1 MADNRTGETSE
12 ISASNSVKPE
22 QVRSQGGALLRTIP
36 GPARFVMATPGH
48 SAALISST
56 TIQTQVL
63 PKVTGQVGGT
73 GVSRINTVPIQAT
86 TTTGYHVPRGAA
98 AVANI
103 SVPRSSVAT
112 PIIRGPATLQAI
124 GVAQQHSLSSS
135 AANTGRSVVGVT
147 CLSGQQRPS
156 PIPVGARLVSSH
168 QMRPL
173 SGEVQ
178 ARPVLVHTAATTH
191 KQVTLTQQAQ
201 VQMGGTVK
209 SYSNATR
216 HPNAPSLSR
225 ITPTRSPGMVSLPTA
240 VLLPSQ
246 PIKQTP
252 HKVITQQSHGA
263 TGVQLPS
270 VAASSVPQTI
280 AIGAVN
286 RPVVIGSGTAGTPV
300 RPATKPVVSAPT
312 DTSQQQL
319 YIQGGRNTFL
329 LREPAR
335 PKEAEPPSLNV
346 SSVNCSA
353 PTTAT
358 GVNTIYTLPGAG
370 YFDSGATRPLVT
382 LAPARTNQGAATTTP
397 QMMLNSSVMVVEQ
410 PRIHTLVPSTSS
422 DCSQATTITTTESSC
437 AVACSVASGVPVL
450 LPKQVTSPRP
460 SILRKRDPEGLV
472 TSSISVPKK
481 SRSPMKGQ
489 KNLTPLLATMS
500 SSPPTL
506 PPSPPPKRPES
517 SSGGSTTV
525 SANSS
530 PGESPPAPLP
540 PSKDEEEPPMQLP
553 MRALPS
559 EVSPRKKPRKQ
570 QLTGNQMTE
579 PAFSEDEMEFISE
592 EKIKKE
598 VKDEEIETKVIPK
611 RKTMSLLSSYKNL
624 WKPRNNHFMR
634 YTDVKP
640 KEEKAPSLNEIANQK
655 HALQKI
661 NGWKIYHLGSQ
672 IEDVVSSEDEFIEF
686 YNSLLCVLE
695 INQKKN
701 KNKEIDKEYS
711 RINER
716 VRANFQRTKVAKDQM
731 LDAKS
736 QIMKFFDHKTYVADI
751 INKNISKRGGG
762 NKKRERI

>member
-1 MADNRTGETSE
+1 MADNRAGETPE
-12 ISASNSVKPE
+12 ISASNTIKPE

-63 PKVTGQVGGT
+63 PKVSGQVGGT
-73 GVSRINTVPIQAT
+73 SVSRINTVPIQAT

-112 PIIRGPATLQAI
+112 PIIRGPTTLQTI
-124 GVAQQHSLSSS
+124 GVAQHSLSSS
-135 AANTGRSVVGVT
+135 ATNTGRSVVGVT

-173 SGEVQ
+173 SEVQ

-246 PIKQTP
+246 PMKQP
-252 HKVITQQSHGA
+252 QHKVITQQSHGT

-270 VAASSVPQTI
+270 VASSSVPQTI

-286 RPVVIGSGTAGTPV
+286 RPVVIGSGTAGAPV
-300 RPATKPVVSAPT
+300 RPAAKPAATTPT
-312 DTSQQQL
+312 DTSQQL

-335 PKEAEPPSLNV
+335 PKETEPSSLNA

-370 YFDSGATRPLVT
+370 YFDSGASRPLVT
-382 LAPARTNQGAATTTP
+382 LAPARTNQGVATTTP

-422 DCSQATTITTTESSC
+422 DCSQGTVTTTESSC
-437 AVACSVASGVPVL
+437 VPACSAASGVPVL

-460 SILRKRDPEGLV
+460 SILRKRDPDGLV
-472 TSSISVPKK
+472 TSSISLPKK

-540 PSKDEEEPPMQLP
+540 PPKDEEEPIQL
-553 MRALPS
+553 RTLPP

-579 PAFSEDEMEFISE
+579 PAFSEDEMEFISD

-598 VKDEEIETKVIPK
+598 VKDEEIESKIIPK
-611 RKTMSLLSSYKNL
+611 RKTMSLLSNYKNP

-640 KEEKAPSLNEIANQK
+640 KEEKTPSLSEIANQK
-655 HALQKI
+655 NAVQRVE
-661 NGWKIYHLGSQ
+661 GWKIYHLDSQ
-672 IEDVVSSEDEFIEF
+672 IDDVVSSEDEFIEF

-701 KNKEIDKEYS
+701 KNKEIDKDYS

-736 QIMKFFDHKTYVADI
+736 QIMKFFDHKSYVADI
-751 INKNISKRGGG
+751 INKNISKRGAG

>member
-1 MADNRTGETSE
+1 MGDNRAGETPE
-12 ISASNSVKPE
+12 ISANSSVKPE

-63 PKVTGQVGGT
+63 PKVSGQAGGA
-73 GVSRINTVPIQAT
+73 GVSRLNTVPIQAT

-112 PIIRGPATLQAI
+112 PIIRGPTTLQTI

-240 VLLPSQ
+240 VLLPPQ
-246 PIKQTP
+246 PMKQP
-252 HKVITQQSHGA
+252 QHKVITQQSHG
-263 TGVQLPS
+263 TSGVQLPS
-270 VAASSVPQTI
+270 VTASSVPQTI

-286 RPVVIGSGTAGTPV
+286 RPVVIGSGAAGTPV
-300 RPATKPVVSAPT
+300 RPAAKPVAATPT
-312 DTSQQQL
+312 EASQQL

-335 PKEAEPPSLNV
+335 PKEAEPPTLNV

-370 YFDSGATRPLVT
+370 YFDSGAARPLVT
-382 LAPARTNQGAATTTP
+382 LAPARTNQGVATTTP

-422 DCSQATTITTTESSC
+422 DSQASAITTTEGSC
-437 AVACSVASGVPVL
+437 AVACSAASGVPVL

-460 SILRKRDPEGLV
+460 SILRKRDPDGLV

-481 SRSPMKGQ
+481 SRSPLKGQ

-540 PSKDEEEPPMQLP
+540 PSKDEEEPCVQL
-553 MRALPS
+553 RTLPS

-611 RKTMSLLSSYKNL
+611 RKTMSLLSSYKTH

-640 KEEKAPSLNEIANQK
+640 KEEKAPSLSEIANQK

-672 IEDVVSSEDEFIEF
+672 IEDVVSSEDEFIDF

-695 INQKKN
+695 VNQKKN

-736 QIMKFFDHKTYVADI
+736 QIMKFFDHKSYVADI
-751 INKNISKRGGG
+751 INKNISKRGAG
-762 NKKRERI
+762 NKKRERV

>member
-1 MADNRTGETSE
+1 MGDNRAGETPE
-12 ISASNSVKPE
+12 ISANSSVKPE

-63 PKVTGQVGGT
+63 PKVSGQAGGA
-73 GVSRINTVPIQAT
+73 GVSRLNTVPIQAT

-112 PIIRGPATLQAI
+112 PIIRGPTTLQTI

-240 VLLPSQ
+240 VLLPPQ
-246 PIKQTP
+246 PMKQP
-252 HKVITQQSHGA
+252 QHKVITQQSHG
-263 TGVQLPS
+263 TSGVQLPS
-270 VAASSVPQTI
+270 VTASSVPQTI

-286 RPVVIGSGTAGTPV
+286 RPVVIGSGAAGTPV
-300 RPATKPVVSAPT
+300 RPAAKPVAATPT
-312 DTSQQQL
+312 EASQQL

-335 PKEAEPPSLNV
+335 PKEAEPPTLNV

-370 YFDSGATRPLVT
+370 YFDSGAARPLVT
-382 LAPARTNQGAATTTP
+382 LAPARTNQGVATTTP

-422 DCSQATTITTTESSC
+422 DSQASAITTTEGSC
-437 AVACSVASGVPVL
+437 AVACSAASGVPVL

-460 SILRKRDPEGLV
+460 SILRKRDPDGLV

-481 SRSPMKGQ
+481 SRSPLKGQ

-540 PSKDEEEPPMQLP
+540 PSKDEEEPCVQL
-553 MRALPS
+553 RTLPS

-611 RKTMSLLSSYKNL
+611 RKTMSLLSSYKTH

-634 YTDVKP
+634 KNSTRWKP
-640 KEEKAPSLNEIANQK
+640 HFKLPIKGA
-655 HALQKI
+655 
-661 NGWKIYHLGSQ
+661 
-672 IEDVVSSEDEFIEF
+672 
-686 YNSLLCVLE
+686 
-695 INQKKN
+695 
-701 KNKEIDKEYS
+701 
-711 RINER
+711 
-716 VRANFQRTKVAKDQM
+716 
-731 LDAKS
+731 
-736 QIMKFFDHKTYVADI
+736 
-751 INKNISKRGGG
+751 
-762 NKKRERI
+762 

>member
-1 MADNRTGETSE
+1 MGDNRAGETPE
-12 ISASNSVKPE
+12 ISANSSVKPE

-63 PKVTGQVGGT
+63 PKVSGQAGGA
-73 GVSRINTVPIQAT
+73 GVSRLNTVPIQAT

-112 PIIRGPATLQAI
+112 PIIRGPTTLQTI

-240 VLLPSQ
+240 VLLPPQ
-246 PIKQTP
+246 PMKQP
-252 HKVITQQSHGA
+252 QHKVITQQSHG
-263 TGVQLPS
+263 TSGVQLPS
-270 VAASSVPQTI
+270 VTASSVPQTI

-286 RPVVIGSGTAGTPV
+286 RPVVIGSGAAGTPV
-300 RPATKPVVSAPT
+300 RPAAKPVAATPT
-312 DTSQQQL
+312 EASQQL

-335 PKEAEPPSLNV
+335 PKEAEPPTLNV

-370 YFDSGATRPLVT
+370 YFDSGAARPLVT
-382 LAPARTNQGAATTTP
+382 LAPARTNQASA
-397 QMMLNSSVMVVEQ
+397 
-410 PRIHTLVPSTSS
+410 
-422 DCSQATTITTTESSC
+422 ITTTEGSC
-437 AVACSVASGVPVL
+437 AVACSAASGVPVL

-460 SILRKRDPEGLV
+460 SILRKRDPDGLV

-481 SRSPMKGQ
+481 SRSPLKGQ

-540 PSKDEEEPPMQLP
+540 PSKDEEEPCVQL
-553 MRALPS
+553 RTLPS

-570 QLTGNQMTE
+570 QL
-579 PAFSEDEMEFISE
+579 
-592 EKIKKE
+592 
-598 VKDEEIETKVIPK
+598 
-611 RKTMSLLSSYKNL
+611 
-624 WKPRNNHFMR
+624 
-634 YTDVKP
+634 
-640 KEEKAPSLNEIANQK
+640 
-655 HALQKI
+655 
-661 NGWKIYHLGSQ
+661 
-672 IEDVVSSEDEFIEF
+672 
-686 YNSLLCVLE
+686 
-695 INQKKN
+695 
-701 KNKEIDKEYS
+701 
-711 RINER
+711 
-716 VRANFQRTKVAKDQM
+716 
-731 LDAKS
+731 
-736 QIMKFFDHKTYVADI
+736 
-751 INKNISKRGGG
+751 
-762 NKKRERI
+762 